1 MLTLPASLPKH
12 KSVWK
17 RGSSPQVSQGM
28 GEARVSPLKLF
39 QDTPG
44 PRCPHLANKILIRRT
59 FMWARGR
66 SKRSIAVTF

>member
-44 PRCPHLANKILIRRT
+44 PRCPHLANKILIR
-59 FMWARGR
+59 
-66 SKRSIAVTF
+66 